1 MDDQL
6 QRFLLTGAALDP
18 LAGGFIDGVQRFD
31 AEFFG
36 ISPREAASMDPQQR
50 LLLEVTNEALEHAGI
65 PADSLAVEL
74 RAKAEALQSEID
86 QRRTELFSSLEG
98 ERDELRGKVDHLR
111 SFEARYRDSLTTQ
124 LKAHLDSLAGNAQP
138 DDVPDVMNQPEGQ
151 SATPRLDA
159 LLNDQN

>member
-1 MDDQL
+1 M
-6 QRFLLTGAALDP
+6 RRARWPTAPSTGATLSWRC
-18 LAGGFIDGVQRFD
+18 G
-31 AEFFG
+31 
-36 ISPREAASMDPQQR
+36 PRAA
-50 LLLEVTNEALEHAGI
+50 
-65 PADSLAVEL
+65 ADSLAVEL
-74 RAKAEALQSEID
+74 RSKAEALQTEID

-138 DDVPDVMNQPEGQ
+138 DDVPEVLNQPAGQ